1 MFLRNK
7 FKELKMRR
15 STNEKHCALIG
26 DRKHIARFLQVETNQ
41 FVLVIIANLGA
52 SEYTLAHSE
61 YIA

>member
-1 MFLRNK
+1 MK
-7 FKELKMRR
+7 R

-26 DRKHIARFLQVETNQ
+26 DRKHIARLLQVETNQ
-41 FVLVIIANLGA
+41 FVLVIITNLGS